1 MAAVIVVSAVA
12 CAPADSAPEASSP
25 DGKGSGGDSA
35 SVEVVNID
43 FKPATLKVLR
53 STTVTWVNRDA
64 DVRHTVTSGSPATDG
79 VPGVSKGKPSRP
91 DGAFDGDLP
100 DAGASF
106 EFTFDEAGT
115 YAYFCEV
122 HPSMVA
128 EVVVE

>member
-1 MAAVIVVSAVA
+1 M
-12 CAPADSAPEASSP
+12 
-25 DGKGSGGDSA
+25 
-35 SVEVVNID
+35 EVVNID
-43 FKPATLKVLR
+43 FKPSTLNVLR
-53 STTVTWVNRDA
+53 STRVIWVSRDA

-91 DGAFDGDLP
+91 DGTFDGDLP
-100 DAGASF
+100 DAGAAF
-106 EFTFDEAGT
+106 EFTFEQAGT